1 MKPLRPRSLIHHLAS
16 PLLIIAL
23 SATGCFKSDEPRQT
37 PNTDTPGAQTDKAK
51 PRGPLG
57 DATPRG
63 KSGDP
68 GGQTHGDK
76 IVYQGKDGA
85 ALTLEELELFA
96 LQAQSMVPTY
106 ELNVP
111 GEARDFYKQ
120 GQIAGTNQKYQE
132 AVNLFIESSLK
143 ARHWPAPVYGA
154 AWAYLLQGKMEESI
168 SAYEAIDNDLA
179 PRGYKNTKMALDTLK
194 RESEGKVPPAT
205 YMRYEL
211 KMANEAPAGKIKA
224 LRQILDEAPAFPG
237 AWNTLSTLLKD
248 PAEQLDAIEQGLSHD
263 PDAETRGQLLVNK
276 AILLFDKGQ
285 KEEAINLAGALA
297 ADPTVPLRTEFMAK
311 LSLLRFVKP
320 AEPAP

>member
-1 MKPLRPRSLIHHLAS
+1 MRPRRLIDHLAS

-23 SATGCFKSDEPRQT
+23 SALGCFNSDVQGKAP
-37 PNTDTPGAQTDKAK
+37 DAGAQNTQTEKAGQARQ
-51 PRGPLG
+51 PGQ
-57 DATPRG
+57 ATPRG
-63 KSGDP
+63 SSSPTGNT
-68 GGQTHGDK
+68 GGK
-76 IVYQGKDGA
+76 VVYQGKDGA
-85 ALTLEELELFA
+85 TISLEELELFA

-106 ELNVP
+106 ELNVSD
-111 GEARDFYKQ
+111 EARSFYKQ
-120 GQIAGTNQKYQE
+120 GQLAGTTQKYKE
-132 AVNLFIESSLK
+132 AVDFFIESSLK

-154 AWAYLLQGKMEESI
+154 AWAYLLQGKIEESV

-179 PRGYKNTKMALDTLK
+179 PRGYKNTKLALDTLK

-205 YMRYEL
+205 YMRFEL
-211 KMANEAPAGKIKA
+211 KMANQAPAGKIKA

-248 PAEQLDAIEQGLSHD
+248 PEEQLDAIEQGLSHNPD
-263 PDAETRGQLLVNK
+263 PETRGQLLVNK

-320 AEPAP
+320 ADPAP